1 MYEKIMIDRDELK
14 QKIINASKNKVFLEK
29 ICAHHR
35 KYYNNKQ
42 DLFSVLSSLHN
53 SGDIDLFQEFLAL
66 TNKSIEG
73 NFWFTRNILEEIL
86 IDINISSIKIAL
98 QCIEHLINEAGTD
111 MASHTIMIKFKH
123 KLEQDKNLFEQVLVL
138 FQENPILYKEFM
150 NTIIM
155 TGSNLDFE
163 KFFKM
168 NLELLNLLDKDIK
181 CKAIYLLGQ
190 LDYPNKSKIEVSLDR
205 LISLETNENDDDIL
219 ANIVYSYF
227 ELIYKEPT
235 LFNGSSESFLNDIL
249 SKAKE
254 FTFFKISQILFFYN
268 EDEGIDNFNYLQ
280 ITLKLYK
287 LLKTNL
293 ASELGTI
300 KNIGRAFPI
309 NNQDKLIIG
318 YLELIEFHLENG
330 VQLESFGIK
339 HQFQNNLELLQKVIT
354 RWLSLGKYKI
364 CLSVG
369 EFFELNDKRLI
380 KPDFEFIDT
389 NTKPN
394 NNFIAHRAIGNL
406 IAHTEVLLHFLIHL
420 MEASSKEQAT
430 RISNLIFDFI
440 LINYPHQKDNIIQWN
455 NNLSDHTHN
464 ELLKI
469 TKKIEDYLE
478 KLHSISKI
486 KELYPPI
493 ENIIEYNRFHSELMT
508 KGFNDTNERN
518 GLLSQLF
525 TPVTLLYGNKAIFK
539 QEINGQG
546 NRMEVPMNSYSVSID
561 MPRMLVIDK
570 DQFEFEIKLFQLG
583 EYCNETDS

>member
-1 MYEKIMIDRDELK
+1 MIDKDELR
-14 QKIINASKNKVFLEK
+14 QKIISASKNNVFLEK
-29 ICAHHR
+29 IYAHHR

-86 IDINISSIKIAL
+86 IDINISSVKIAL
-98 QCIEHLINEAGTD
+98 QCIEHLINEAGSD
-111 MASHTIMIKFKH
+111 MASHTIMTKFKN
-123 KLEQDKNLFEQVLVL
+123 KLEQDKILFEQVLVL

-168 NLELLNLLDKDIK
+168 NLELLSSLDKDIK

-190 LDYPNKSKIEVSLDR
+190 FDYPNKSKIEVSLDR

-268 EDEGIDNFNYLQ
+268 EDEGIDNFNHLQ

-300 KNIGRAFPI
+300 QNIGMAFPI
-309 NNQDKLIIG
+309 NNQSELIKE
-318 YLELIEFHLENG
+318 YLDLIEFHLDNG
-330 VQLESFGIK
+330 IKLESFGIK
-339 HQFQNNLELLQKVIT
+339 HQFQNNPELLQKVIT
-354 RWLSLGKYKI
+354 RWLSLGNYKI
-364 CLSVG
+364 AFSVND
-369 EFFELNDKRLI
+369 FFELNDKSLI

-406 IAHTEVLLHFLIHL
+406 ISHTEVLLHFLIHL

-469 TKKIEDYLE
+469 TKQIEDYLE
-478 KLHSISKI
+478 KLHSIPKI

-546 NRMEVPMNSYSVSID
+546 NRMEVPMNSYSVSVD

>member
-1 MYEKIMIDRDELK
+1 MIDKDELR
-14 QKIINASKNKVFLEK
+14 QNIINASKNKVFLET
-29 ICAHHR
+29 IYTC
-35 KYYNNKQ
+35 YMENYNNEQK
-42 DLFSVLSSLHN
+42 LFFVLSALHN

-86 IDINISSIKIAL
+86 IDINISSVKIAL
-98 QCIEHLINEAGTD
+98 QCIEHLINEAGSD
-111 MASHTIMIKFKH
+111 MASHTIMTKFKN
-123 KLEQDKNLFEQVLVL
+123 KLEQDKILFEQVLVL

-150 NTIIM
+150 NTIIII
-155 TGSNLDFE
+155 GSNLDFE
-163 KFFKM
+163 KFFNM
-168 NLELLNLLDKDIK
+168 NLELLNSLDKDIK

-190 LDYPNKSKIEVSLDR
+190 FDYPNKSKIAVSLDR
-205 LISLETNENDDDIL
+205 LISLGTNENDDDIL

-227 ELIYKEPT
+227 VLIYKEPT

-254 FTFFKISQILFFYN
+254 FTFFKISQILFFYKK
-268 EDEGIDNFNYLQ
+268 DEGIDNFSHLQ

-293 ASELGTI
+293 ASELSII

-339 HQFQNNLELLQKVIT
+339 HLFHNNIELLQKIIT

-364 CLSVG
+364 CLSIG
-369 EFFELNDKRLI
+369 GFFELNDNRLI
-380 KPDFEFIDT
+380 KPDFEFVD
-389 NTKPN
+389 N
-394 NNFIAHRAIGNL
+394 NCLRKNVFIAYRAVGNL
-406 IAHTEVLLHFLIHL
+406 ISHNKILLYFLIYL
-420 MEASSKEQAT
+420 MDVSNESESSQIAD
-430 RISNLIFDFI
+430 LIFDFI
-440 LINYPHQKDNIIQWN
+440 LINYPHQKDDIVQWN
-455 NNLSDHTHN
+455 NNLNQNTHK
-464 ELLKI
+464 ELVRI
-469 TKKIEDYLE
+469 TKKVENYLE
-478 KLHSISKI
+478 ELNSIPKI

-493 ENIIEYNRFHSELMT
+493 ENIIEYNRVHSEWMT
-508 KGFNDTNERN
+508 KGFNEANEKS
-518 GLLSQLF
+518 GILSQLF
-525 TPVTLLYGNKAIFK
+525 TPVIMLYGDKVIVRQK
-539 QEINGQG
+539 INGKE
-546 NRMEVPMNSYSVSID
+546 NRMEEPMSCHSVSID

-570 DQFEFEIKLFQLG
+570 DQFEFEVKLFQLG